1 MRWGDKRYH
10 SLDYELKKIFG
21 EKVLKLSLNGNFTCP
36 NRDGTIGTKG
46 CLFCSEKGSG
56 EFAAPAK
63 LSISEQ
69 IQQQKKFLSK
79 KWTANKYIAYFQ
91 SFTNTYAP
99 VQQLKQ
105 KYKEAL
111 SSPDIVGL
119 AIATRPDCLP
129 EETLNLLEELNQ
141 ITYLWIELGL
151 QTIHEQTAKL
161 IRRGYDIACF
171 ENAIAEL
178 KKRNIPVA
186 AHLIFGLPYET
197 EQDMLASVQYIAA
210 TGIQGIKIHLLHIL
224 KDTDL
229 YRFYQEHPFPL
240 LTQEKYIS
248 LIVNALE
255 ILPPEMVIHRLTG
268 DGAQDLLFAPKWSI
282 NKKAVLNGIQHE
294 LKKRNTY
301 QGIRY
306 PQQR

>member
-178 KKRNIPVA
+178 KKRNIPVV

>member
-21 EKVLKLSLNGNFTCP
+21 QKVLKLSLNGNFTCP

-46 CLFCSEKGSG
+46 CIFCGEKGSG

-63 LSISEQ
+63 LSISDQ

-99 VQQLKQ
+99 VEQLKQ

-129 EETLNLLEELNQ
+129 EETLDLLEELNQ
-141 ITYLWIELGL
+141 TTYLWIELGL
-151 QTIHEQTAKL
+151 QTIHERTAKF
-161 IRRGYDIACF
+161 IRRGYDMACF

-178 KKRNIPVA
+178 KKRNIPVV

-197 EQDMLASVQYIAA
+197 EQDMLESVQYIAT

-229 YRFYQEHPFPL
+229 YRFYQKQPFPL

-255 ILPPEMVIHRLTG
+255 ILPPEMIIHRLTG
-268 DGAQDLLFAPKWSI
+268 DGARDLLFAPKWST

-301 QGIRY
+301 QGIRHIG
-306 PQQR
+306 R

>member
-178 KKRNIPVA
+178 KKRNIPVV

-248 LIVNALE
+248 LIVDALE

-306 PQQR
+306 PQQQ